1 MPEPSNVV
9 RESLHKSGIGVL
21 GFGALTF
28 PLIAVCTKAAS
39 SVKCPRSGM
48 DHAVIPFS
56 GIAYFARS
64 VERKYVGTIVQ
75 PQTHFFVY
83 PRFASNCFH
92 KHYHRRLYR
101 RSEGTAYARGPS
113 ENQTRRMDSEGQ
125 PAVPTPDAQ
134 AAIYRG
140 ELYYGRLCVL

>member
-1 MPEPSNVV
+1 MTSAVPVPELLACSQYRN
-9 RESLHKSGIGVL
+9 
-21 GFGALTF
+21 
-28 PLIAVCTKAAS
+28 
-39 SVKCPRSGM
+39 
-48 DHAVIPFS
+48 
-56 GIAYFARS
+56 
-64 VERKYVGTIVQ
+64 YVGTIVQ
-75 PQTHFFVY
+75 PQTHCFVY

-92 KHYHRRLYR
+92 KHYDRRLYR

-113 ENQTRRMDSEGQ
+113 ENQTRRVDSEGQ